1 MRQIGQID
9 LFETGEFVLI
19 EDQIVK
25 PKDKRKVILWLN
37 FWTLILF
44 FVGSALI
51 FVVIPGGININLS
64 SANQVISF
72 IVWLFVAL
80 VSFLVYVIVHE
91 YLHGLAF
98 RLFNGNTKK
107 QVKFGI
113 NWQSAMAYCIST
125 IPVNVKAARLS
136 LMMPVY
142 VVCIP
147 VLVIGL
153 VTQNIWLG
161 LLAIY
166 YFSGSAG
173 DIYYMWKLRK
183 TNKEKYMHERMP
195 TKTGYEVGYLL
206 YEKKSD

>member
-1 MRQIGQID
+1 MRTIGQID
-9 LFETGEFVLI
+9 TFENGNYELV
-19 EDQIVK
+19 EDQVVK

-44 FVGSALI
+44 FVGVGIVAL
-51 FVVIPGGININLS
+51 
-64 SANQVISF
+64 
-72 IVWLFVAL
+72 LFPDGFSIELGSGDEVLATLLWVFLAL

-98 RLFNGNTKK
+98 RLFNGNTKA

-113 NWQSAMAYCIST
+113 SWQSAMAYCIST
-125 IPVNVKAARLS
+125 VPVKVKAARLS

-147 VLVIGL
+147 IFVLALIL
-153 VTQNIWLG
+153 QNAWLG
-161 LLAIY
+161 VLAMY
-166 YFSGSAG
+166 YFSGSVG

-183 TNKEKYMHERMP
+183 TTKDKYMHEKMP

-206 YEKKSD
+206 YEKKS